1 MPLYLVTHLHNVILG
16 NKVLCATA
24 YTVSHAVCMVAITDY
39 IIKPCNAFSWL
50 HCVNIVSNLT
60 DLCPYVVTLLH
71 NVIPGNK
78 VLAHLVDNVTLKG
91 VARKLHE
98 HGLESSTSTC
108 MNANVPLVM
117 CAIMCV

>member
-1 MPLYLVTHLHNVILG
+1 MPLYLVTH
-16 NKVLCATA
+16 
-24 YTVSHAVCMVAITDY
+24 
-39 IIKPCNAFSWL
+39 
-50 HCVNIVSNLT
+50 
-60 DLCPYVVTLLH
+60 LH

-78 VLAHLVDNVTLKG
+78 VLAHLVDDFTLKG

-117 CAIMCV
+117 CVIMCVWSPAASKTHHYSIFPNPYYMEMDFSDHFPSQPFNFYRILVN